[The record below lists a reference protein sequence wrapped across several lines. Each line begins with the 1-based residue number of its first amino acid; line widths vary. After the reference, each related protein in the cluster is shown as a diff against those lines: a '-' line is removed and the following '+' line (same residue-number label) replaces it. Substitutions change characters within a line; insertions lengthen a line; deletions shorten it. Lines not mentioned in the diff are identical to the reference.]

1 MKKNR
6 SLSSLT
12 VKVPLQITAM
22 LLVVMCILSAIVVI
36 MSRNDSTQ
44 AIQTEVN
51 YLADLNASEVD
62 AYLEKMNDFSHS
74 LAKEVQHYH
83 NLDRTTAEP
92 LLVETVKS
100 VMDNDKLFGAYFA
113 FEPNKFFPDTPDG
126 LSYYAY
132 RNGNT
137 VSVDILH
144 DYQVYSGG
152 DYYTGAKN
160 SQQTYVTEPYP
171 YELTNGDTVYL
182 VTLSTPVV
190 DGSGVFLGVANC
202 DILAE
207 SINGI
212 DFYDGGY
219 ETAYSTILTSQGTF
233 VADSLDSDR
242 LGTTLS
248 GSDPVN
254 QQVIAAIQSG
264 QPLQVSGGNVHFG
277 NEDAIISYIPI
288 RLEGTNLQWGSGLV
302 VSESEVFAAQRQLL
316 TVILVVCLLSLL
328 VLSAAVVFILRRALS
343 PIPYIMT
350 LAEKMKRCDLS
361 ETETNVKLSDDELGQ
376 LASIFADTS
385 DDLRIII
392 NDINYCLN
400 NMSNGNFSFTTN
412 CEERYIG
419 EYRHI
424 IDDMR
429 QIRLTLNSTLT
440 AIGETADQVQ
450 MGSQQVSDGSQ
461 ALAQG
466 ATEQASAVEELVA
479 TIAELSGRIKNNAD
493 EAVSASSLS
502 QAAGSDVVSCNQ
514 DMQQLLSAMEAIEQT
529 SAQINKIIKVIDD
542 IAFQTNILALNA
554 AVEAARAGAAG
565 KGFAVVADE
574 VRNLAG
580 KSAEAAKNTTALIGD
595 ALAAVNNG
603 ANLATSTASALQE
616 VVDKAQLVNQK
627 IQNIASVSEE
637 QSDSVAQISQGIDQ
651 ISSVVQTNSA
661 TAEESAA
668 ASEELSGQATAL
680 KAMMQQFT
688 LLDRASMDAPAPSAP
703 EEPLPQEFSDEK
715 Y

>member
-1 MKKNR
+1 MKKPFIFQPDCQ
-6 SLSSLT
+6 SPAADHS
-12 VKVPLQITAM
+12 IA
-22 LLVVMCILSAIVVI
+22 LVVMCILSAVVVT
-36 MSRNDSTQ
+36 MSRNDSTR

-62 AYLEKMNDFSHS
+62 AYLEKTNDFSHS

-100 VMDNDKLFGAYFA
+100 VLDNDKLFGAYFA
-113 FEPNKFFPDTPDG
+113 FDPNKFFPDTPDG
-126 LSYYAY
+126 LSYCAY

-137 VSVDILH
+137 VSVDIPH
-144 DYQVYSGG
+144 DYQDYSGG

-171 YELTNGDTVYL
+171 YELTNGNTVYL

-248 GSDPVN
+248 GTDPVN
-254 QQVIAAIQSG
+254 QQVISAIQSG
-264 QPLQVSGGNVHFG
+264 QPLQISGGNVHFG

-288 RLEGTNLQWGSGLV
+288 QLEGTNLQWGSGLV

-343 PIPYIMT
+343 PIPYIIT
-350 LAEKMKRCDLS
+350 LAEKMKRCNLT

-450 MGSQQVSDGSQ
+450 MGSQKVADGSQ

-493 EAVSASSLS
+493 
-502 QAAGSDVVSCNQ
+502 
-514 DMQQLLSAMEAIEQT
+514 
-529 SAQINKIIKVIDD
+529 
-542 IAFQTNILALNA
+542 
-554 AVEAARAGAAG
+554 
-565 KGFAVVADE
+565 
-574 VRNLAG
+574 
-580 KSAEAAKNTTALIGD
+580 EAAKNTTALIGD

-627 IQNIASVSEE
+627 IKNIASVSGE

-688 LLDRASMDAPAPSAP
+688 LLGRASMDASAPSAP
-703 EEPLPQEFSDEK
+703 EEPLPQESSDEK

>member
-1 MKKNR
+1 
-6 SLSSLT
+6 
-12 VKVPLQITAM
+12 
-22 LLVVMCILSAIVVI
+22 MCILSAVVVT
-36 MSRNDSTQ
+36 MSRNDSTR

-62 AYLEKMNDFSHS
+62 AYLEKTNDFSHS

-92 LLVETVKS
+92 LLVETEKS
-100 VMDNDKLFGAYFA
+100 VLDNDKLFGAYFA
-113 FEPNKFFPDTPDG
+113 FDPNKFFPDTPDG
-126 LSYYAY
+126 LSYCAY

-137 VSVDILH
+137 VSVDIPH
-144 DYQVYSGG
+144 DYQDYSGG

-171 YELTNGDTVYL
+171 YELTNGNTVYL

-248 GSDPVN
+248 GTDPVN
-254 QQVIAAIQSG
+254 QQVISAIQSG
-264 QPLQVSGGNVHFG
+264 QPLQISGGNVHFG

-288 RLEGTNLQWGSGLV
+288 QLEGTNLQWGSGLV

-350 LAEKMKRCDLS
+350 LAEKMKRCNLT

-385 DDLRIII
+385 DDLRII

-400 NMSNGNFSFTTN
+400 NMSNGNFSFTSN

-493 EAVSASSLS
+493 EA
-502 QAAGSDVVSCNQ
+502 
-514 DMQQLLSAMEAIEQT
+514 
-529 SAQINKIIKVIDD
+529 
-542 IAFQTNILALNA
+542 
-554 AVEAARAGAAG
+554 
-565 KGFAVVADE
+565 
-574 VRNLAG
+574 
-580 KSAEAAKNTTALIGD
+580 AKNTTALIGD

-627 IQNIASVSEE
+627 IKNIASVSGE

-688 LLDRASMDAPAPSAP
+688 LLGRASMDASAPSAP
-703 EEPLPQEFSDEK
+703 EEPLPQESSDEK